1 MKEKLGT
8 LFGVLFIGLGGITA
22 KDIDLRPTIVCVGI
36 GLLIMHLTGVFKAE
50 KDKKKTTKN

>member
-8 LFGVLFIGLGGITA
+8 LFGVLFIGLGGLTA
-22 KDIDLRPTIVCVGI
+22 KDTDLRPTICCVGI
-36 GLLIMHLTGVFKAE
+36 GILIMHLTGVFKAE